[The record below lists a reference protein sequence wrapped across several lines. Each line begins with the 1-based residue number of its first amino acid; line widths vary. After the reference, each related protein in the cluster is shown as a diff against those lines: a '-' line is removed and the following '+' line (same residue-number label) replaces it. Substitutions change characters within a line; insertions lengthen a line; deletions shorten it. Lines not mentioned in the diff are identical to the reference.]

1 MAGGS
6 KPFGL
11 AESSTVVEM
20 SRAGGEVAV
29 EGALSL
35 TDLFAQQR
43 PRLVLLARIVLD
55 NPADAED
62 AVSDVFGQLW
72 AKQRQLPDGEELLAY
87 VRVCVLNRA
96 RTLARR
102 RRGHRELDDEMP
114 SSLEVDA
121 DVARFHEYRAVLRA
135 VRALPPRQMTVLI
148 LRFWHDMRIED
159 VARSMG
165 ITAGAVKSHGFK
177 AMRSVRRS
185 LEGAGYGAP
194 E

>member
-1 MAGGS
+1 M
-6 KPFGL
+6 
-11 AESSTVVEM
+11 EM
-20 SRAGGEVAV
+20 SRTDGGSAV
-29 EGALSL
+29 GDALSL
-35 TDLFAQQR
+35 TDVFRLHR
-43 PRLVLLARIVLD
+43 PKLVLLARIVLD
-55 NPADAED
+55 DPADAED

-72 AKQRQLPDGEELLAY
+72 TRQRQLPGDSDGLLAY

-102 RRGHRELDDEMP
+102 RRGHRELTDDMP
-114 SSLEVDA
+114 LSLQVDT

-148 LRFWHDMRIED
+148 LRFWHDMTIED

-185 LEGAGYGAP
+185 LEGAGYGTP
-194 E
+194 D